1 MKKIPKY
8 ITEKMERYTEFYKK
22 VWRACFDIPAGKTLT
37 YKRLAEKIGSPK
49 AARAVALAL
58 SKNPFAPIIPCHRVI
73 RSDGTLGGYSGIGGI
88 KKKLEMIKYERQ
100 TGKNASIEKALIMAK
115 EKYSNPKWNNK
126 Y

>member
-1 MKKIPKY
+1 MLNICRHGKNIKKIPKD
-8 ITEKMERYTEFYKK
+8 IIEKMEIYPEFYKK
-22 VWRACFDIPAGKTLT
+22 VWIACFNIPVGRTLT

-73 RSDGTLGGYSGIGGI
+73 KSDGTLGGYSGVGGI

-100 TGKNASIEKALIMAK
+100 TGKDALLD
-115 EKYSNPKWNNK
+115 
-126 Y
+126 